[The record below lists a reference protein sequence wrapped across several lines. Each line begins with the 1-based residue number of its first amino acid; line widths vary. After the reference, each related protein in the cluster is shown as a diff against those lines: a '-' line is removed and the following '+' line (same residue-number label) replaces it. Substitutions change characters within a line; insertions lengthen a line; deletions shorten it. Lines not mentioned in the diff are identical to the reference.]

1 MVEAIRR
8 GMLSWEVVSTGRARA
23 VPPARMISRATVL
36 TVERGELGSGGKGV
50 VVSGD
55 EDGE

>member
-1 MVEAIRR
+1 MVEAIRWV
-8 GMLSWEVVSTGRARA
+8 MLSWEVVSTGRARA
-23 VPPARMISRATVL
+23 VPPARVISRATVL